1 MPTIAQIRKLFQDGQ
16 EISLGEIRPV
26 IVESWKRSRAFGVS
40 GEEVDQTLLSAE
52 ELAQRISC
60 RQRFYDIAIPML
72 ESLYQFTKG
81 SGFMLI
87 LSDEEGYILR
97 IIGDP
102 EIMQISKN
110 TVEGANRSERIWGTN
125 GVGTVLETKEP
136 IQVFGDEHYYSPHV
150 DWVCSGAPIFHPD
163 GSLAGSLCLSG
174 MRSQVTHHTLG
185 MAVATAEAITRH
197 YKMQATYDELEV
209 TRSDL
214 NIMLENSRSGILLM
228 DRDFR
233 VQRANTKAAQMLF
246 CSPDELRGAEL
257 DKLVGSDFLSADARN
272 KGLKSSNQ
280 SGSIVRD
287 GVTYRFSI
295 SIHAVGNGNWVVI
308 FEKEESVHRRV
319 NRIIGSEARF
329 RVEDIVGQSATI
341 GEAKELA
348 EIAAGNKT
356 NVLLLGESGTGKEVF
371 AQAIHNASDRRDG
384 PFIAINC
391 AAIPKSLIESE
402 LFGYEGGSFTGS
414 KREGHAGKFE
424 LANGG
429 TILLDEIG
437 DMPFDVQA
445 SLLRVLQNRE
455 VTRLGSTKSIKI
467 DVRIIAATNQ
477 DLSARIQQG
486 LFRRDLYYRLNV
498 FTIQTPPLHARGGDV
513 RLLADYFLRK
523 YAAGI
528 AGCRV
533 VGFTQE
539 AYERMERYA
548 WPGNVRELENAVER
562 AVYLGKAP
570 YIAAGDLML
579 ESDAAPVREMPV
591 APAASQAVTEHP
603 SLSRNAPVSIKAD
616 ERERIERALR
626 MSGGNVKRAAE
637 LLEISRRTLYRKLDK
652 YRIDCA
658 WIREN
663 ER

>member
-1 MPTIAQIRKLFQDGQ
+1 MPTIAQIRKQFQNGQ
-16 EISLGEIRPV
+16 EISLDEIRPV

-40 GEEVDQTLLSAE
+40 GEEVDQTLLTPR
-52 ELAQRISC
+52 ELAGRIAC

-87 LSDEEGYILR
+87 LSDEEGYILH

-102 EIMQISKN
+102 EIMQISRN

-125 GVGTVLETKEP
+125 GVGTVLETREP

-150 DWVCSGAPIFHPD
+150 DWVCSGAPIFRPD

-174 MRSQVTHHTLG
+174 MRSQVTRHTLG
-185 MAVATAEAITRH
+185 MAVATAEAITRQ
-197 YKMQATYDELEV
+197 YKMQETYDELET

-214 NIMLENSRSGILLM
+214 NIMLENSRSGILLL

-246 CSPDELRGAEL
+246 CTPEELMGAEL
-257 DKLVGSDFLSADARN
+257 DKRVGPDFLPRETGSPTG
-272 KGLKSSNQ
+272 K
-280 SGSIVRD
+280 SGSRSGSVVRD
-287 GVTYRFSI
+287 GVTYRFSVNA
-295 SIHAVGNGNWVVI
+295 HAVGNGNWVVI

-329 RVEDIVGQSATI
+329 RIEDIVGRSAAI
-341 GEAKELA
+341 DEAKELA
-348 EIAAGNKT
+348 GIAAGNRT

-371 AQAIHNASDRRDG
+371 AQAIHNAGDRRDG

-455 VTRLGSTKSIKI
+455 VTRLGSTRSIKI

-477 DLSARIQQG
+477 DLSLRIQQG

-498 FTIQTPPLHARGGDV
+498 FTIQIPSLGARGGDV
-513 RLLADYFLRK
+513 RLLADYFLGK

-528 AGCRV
+528 AGCQV
-533 VGFTQE
+533 VGFTPD
-539 AYERMERYA
+539 AYERMERYG

-570 YIAAGDLML
+570 YIGAGDLML
-579 ESDAAPVREMPV
+579 GKDADTVREPSPL
-591 APAASQAVTEHP
+591 PAAGAERAGETGAFRGE
-603 SLSRNAPVSIKAD
+603 PVSIRAD
-616 ERERIERALR
+616 EREKIERALR

-658 WIREN
+658 WIRAN